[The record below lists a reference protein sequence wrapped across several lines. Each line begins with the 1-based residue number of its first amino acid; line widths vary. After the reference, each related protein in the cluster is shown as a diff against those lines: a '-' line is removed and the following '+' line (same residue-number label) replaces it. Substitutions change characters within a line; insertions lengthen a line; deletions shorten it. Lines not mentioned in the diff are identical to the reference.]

1 MVEYVKQIVAE
12 FPELIE
18 SEVST
23 PATDHLFKVNKEGVP
38 LDEEM
43 ARWFHTNT
51 AKLLFLC
58 KRARQDIQTAVAFL
72 TTQVKQPDEDDWK
85 N

>member
-1 MVEYVKQIVAE
+1 
-12 FPELIE
+12 
-18 SEVST
+18 
-23 PATDHLFKVNKEGVP
+23 
-38 LDEEM
+38 M

-72 TTQVKQPDEDDWK
+72 TTRVKQPDEDDWK
-85 N
+85 KLKRVVLYLNGTQDLVLTLKADSLNVTKWWVDGAYA